1 MGLEREDLGL
11 TNLKDALGS
20 RMDVTGVASV
30 AVRELASKVSY
41 FQVLVSK
48 DIGKDEMV
56 VGIDELKT
64 LHILHTDFSRK
75 LPKV

>member
-1 MGLEREDLGL
+1 M
-11 TNLKDALGS
+11 
-20 RMDVTGVASV
+20 
-30 AVRELASKVSY
+30 RELASKVSY